1 MVAPARPHSPAGPAD
16 APAPGRRRIGL
27 RAQLDLVDEIGT
39 AVAAGRDLDAII
51 RLVGERVGALFHVRS
66 VAIALYDE
74 ASGLISWPFELVEG
88 KPDALTE
95 PFVIGPGLTSEV
107 IRSGRP
113 LLIHDLGESTAHG
126 AITVGNL
133 DTESW
138 LGVPMVA
145 GERVRGA
152 IILESLRRNAFDEAD
167 LKLLSTLAASVGV
180 AVENARLV
188 DETKRL
194 LERQRGARRRAWAY
208 QRDRHGARPATGL

>member
-1 MVAPARPHSPAGPAD
+1 MRPPDLAAPPRPAD
-16 APAPGRRRIGL
+16 APAPARRRIGL

-74 ASGLISWPFELVEG
+74 TSGLISWPFEMVEG
-88 KPDALTE
+88 EPDALTE

-113 LLIHDLGESTAHG
+113 LLIHDLGESTARG
-126 AITVGNL
+126 AITVGKL

-152 IILESLRRNAFDEAD
+152 IILESLRRNAFDESD

-188 DETKRL
+188 RRDE
-194 LERQRGARRRAWAY
+194 APPRRDASS
-208 QRDRHGARPATGL
+208 GRPSWP